1 MRRMLITIY
10 FDIEDDLADE
20 KRDFDRFIIE
30 VEPEDY
36 RRRIFEVF
44 DEKRYSWDDYK
55 KFKRGF
61 KAIMSINQ
69 LELTDLELIT
79 ENLADIN
86 NTREED
92 LLEELELEA

>member
-36 RRRIFEVF
+36 RKRIFEVF

-69 LELTDLELIT
+69 LDLTDLELIT
-79 ENLADIN
+79 EKLSDMN
-86 NTREED
+86 NSREED

>member
-36 RRRIFEVF
+36 RKRIFEVF

-69 LELTDLELIT
+69 LDLTDLELIT
-79 ENLADIN
+79 EKLSDMN
-86 NTREED
+86 NTKEED

>member
-1 MRRMLITIY
+1 MLFRSY

-30 VEPEDY
+30 VEPENY

-69 LELTDLELIT
+69 LDLTDLELIT
-79 ENLADIN
+79 EKLSDMN
-86 NTREED
+86 NSREED

>member
-69 LELTDLELIT
+69 LDLTDLELIT
-79 ENLADIN
+79 EKLSDMN
-86 NTREED
+86 NSREED

>member
-36 RRRIFEVF
+36 RRRISEVF

-69 LELTDLELIT
+69 LDLTDLELIT
-79 ENLADIN
+79 EKLSDMN
-86 NTREED
+86 NTKEED

>member
-30 VEPEDY
+30 VEPENY

-69 LELTDLELIT
+69 LDLTDLELIT
-79 ENLADIN
+79 EKLSDMN
-86 NTREED
+86 NSREED

>member
-44 DEKRYSWDDYK
+44 DEKRYSWDDK
-55 KFKRGF
+55 T
-61 KAIMSINQ
+61 SQ
-69 LELTDLELIT
+69 
-79 ENLADIN
+79 
-86 NTREED
+86 
-92 LLEELELEA
+92 